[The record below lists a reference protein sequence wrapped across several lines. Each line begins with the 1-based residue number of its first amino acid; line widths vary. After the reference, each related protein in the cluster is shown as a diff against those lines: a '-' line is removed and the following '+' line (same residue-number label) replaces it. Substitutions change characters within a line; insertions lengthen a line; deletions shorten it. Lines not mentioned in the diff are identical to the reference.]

1 MEKKRGGRK
10 KNSLSGVHSVRNYI
24 FAGKVNFEGSSNDGR
39 TEGLTGKKGRGKRGR
54 KRGMKGGRTGG
65 RMEQEGR
72 IIKGEERNMVPRKGA
87 LGVEEEVGGGREA
100 ARREG
105 WREEAKGREAVIK
118 SDCIASRM
126 SQESRISG
134 DVKPCLTPQLDNCGC
149 GS

>member
-1 MEKKRGGRK
+1 
-10 KNSLSGVHSVRNYI
+10 
-24 FAGKVNFEGSSNDGR
+24 
-39 TEGLTGKKGRGKRGR
+39 
-54 KRGMKGGRTGG
+54 MKGGRTGR

-87 LGVEEEVGGGREA
+87 LGVEEEVGRKGAGGRGA